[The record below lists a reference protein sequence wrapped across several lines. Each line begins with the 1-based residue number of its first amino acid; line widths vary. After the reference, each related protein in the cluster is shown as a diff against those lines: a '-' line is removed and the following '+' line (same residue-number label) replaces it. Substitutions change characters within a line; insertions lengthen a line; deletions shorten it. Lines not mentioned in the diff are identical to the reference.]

1 MKIAINN
8 VFSVILTTI
17 IYLLGGIDIAL
28 QSLLIVIV
36 IDYLT
41 GIASAIYNK
50 KLSSKMGFKG
60 IIKKFCYLLVVAL
73 SVVIDNLLGQSG
85 LIRSLVIYF
94 FVANDGLSIVENMA
108 EMNIKLPQKLID
120 ALEQIKKK
128 GEWYDLKRINYRAKK
143 LYIKRNTI

>member
-50 KLSSKMGFKG
+50 ELSSKMGFKG
-60 IIKKFCYLLVVAL
+60 IIKKFSYLLVVAL

-94 FVANDGLSIVENMA
+94 FVANDGLSIIENMV

-128 GEWYDLKRINYRAKK
+128 GE
-143 LYIKRNTI
+143 

>member
-1 MKIAINN
+1 MKHLISN

-17 IYLLGGIDIAL
+17 VYLLGGIDIAI

-50 KLSSKMGFKG
+50 ELSSKIGFNG
-60 IIKKFCYLLVVAL
+60 IIKKFSYLLVVAL

-94 FVANDGLSIVENMA
+94 FVANDGLSIIENMA

-128 GEWYDLKRINYRAKK
+128 GE
-143 LYIKRNTI
+143 

>member
-1 MKIAINN
+1 MKHLISN

-17 IYLLGGIDIAL
+17 VYLLGGVDIAL
-28 QSLLIVIV
+28 QSLLIAIV

-50 KLSSKMGFKG
+50 ELSSKIGFKG
-60 IIKKFCYLLVVAL
+60 IIKKFSYLLVVAL

-94 FVANDGLSIVENMA
+94 FVANDGLSIIENMA
-108 EMNIKLPQKLID
+108 QMNVKLPQKLID
-120 ALEQIKKK
+120 TLEQIKKK
-128 GEWYDLKRINYRAKK
+128 GE
-143 LYIKRNTI
+143 

>member
-1 MKIAINN
+1 MKHLISDIL
-8 VFSVILTTI
+8 SIILTTFV
-17 IYLLGGIDIAL
+17 YLLGGVDIAL
-28 QSLLIVIV
+28 QSLLIVII

-50 KLSSKMGFKG
+50 ELSSKVGFNG

-94 FVANDGLSIVENMA
+94 FVANDGLSIIENMA

-128 GEWYDLKRINYRAKK
+128 GE
-143 LYIKRNTI
+143 

>member
-1 MKIAINN
+1 MKHLIND
-8 VFSVILTTI
+8 VISAILTTFV
-17 IYLLGGIDIAL
+17 YLVGGFDIAI

-50 KLSSKMGFKG
+50 ELSSKIGLKG
-60 IIKKFCYLLVVAL
+60 ILKKISYLCVVAL
-73 SVVIDNLLGQSG
+73 SVVIDKLLGQSG
-85 LIRSLVIYF
+85 LIRTLVIYF

-108 EMNIKLPQKLID
+108 EMNIKLPKKLID

-128 GEWYDLKRINYRAKK
+128 GE
-143 LYIKRNTI
+143 

>member
-8 VFSVILTTI
+8 VFSVILTTF

-50 KLSSKMGFKG
+50 ELSSKMGFKG
-60 IIKKFCYLLVVAL
+60 IIKKFSYLLVVAL

-94 FVANDGLSIVENMA
+94 FVANDGLSIIENMA

-120 ALEQIKKK
+120 TLEQIKKK
-128 GEWYDLKRINYRAKK
+128 GE
-143 LYIKRNTI
+143 

>member
-1 MKIAINN
+1 MKHLISN

-17 IYLLGGIDIAL
+17 VYVLGGIDIAI

-50 KLSSKMGFKG
+50 ELSSKIGFKG
-60 IIKKFCYLLVVAL
+60 IIKKFSYLLVVAL

-94 FVANDGLSIVENMA
+94 FVANDGLSIIENMA
-108 EMNIKLPQKLID
+108 EMNVKLPQKLID

-128 GEWYDLKRINYRAKK
+128 GE
-143 LYIKRNTI
+143 

>member
-1 MKIAINN
+1 MKHLISN

-17 IYLLGGIDIAL
+17 VYLLGGVDIAL

-50 KLSSKMGFKG
+50 ELSSKIGFKG
-60 IIKKFCYLLVVAL
+60 IIKKFSYLLVVAL

-94 FVANDGLSIVENMA
+94 FVANDGLSIIENMA

-120 ALEQIKKK
+120 TLEQIKKK
-128 GEWYDLKRINYRAKK
+128 GE
-143 LYIKRNTI
+143 

>member
-1 MKIAINN
+1 MKILLNN
-8 VFSVILTTI
+8 IVSVILTTFV
-17 IYLLGGIDIAL
+17 YLVGGFDIAI
-28 QSLLIVIV
+28 QSLLIVIA

-50 KLSSKMGFKG
+50 NLSSRIGLKG

-85 LIRSLVIYF
+85 LIRNLVIYF
-94 FVANDGLSIVENMA
+94 FVANDGLSIIENMA

-128 GEWYDLKRINYRAKK
+128 GE
-143 LYIKRNTI
+143 

>member
-1 MKIAINN
+1 MIHLINDIG
-8 VFSVILTTI
+8 SVILTTTV
-17 IYLLGGIDIAL
+17 YLLGGFDIAI

-41 GIASAIYNK
+41 GIASAIYK
-50 KLSSKMGFKG
+50 KELSSKTGLKG
-60 IIKKFCYLLVVAL
+60 ILKKFCYLLVVAL

-94 FVANDGLSIVENMA
+94 FVANDGLSIIENMA
-108 EMNIKLPQKLID
+108 EMNVKLPQKLID

-128 GEWYDLKRINYRAKK
+128 GE
-143 LYIKRNTI
+143 

>member
-1 MKIAINN
+1 MKHLISN

-17 IYLLGGIDIAL
+17 VYLLGGVDIAL

-50 KLSSKMGFKG
+50 ELSSKVGFKG
-60 IIKKFCYLLVVAL
+60 IIKKFSYLLVVAL

-94 FVANDGLSIVENMA
+94 FVANDGLSIIENMA
-108 EMNIKLPQKLID
+108 EMNVKLPQKLID

-128 GEWYDLKRINYRAKK
+128 GE
-143 LYIKRNTI
+143 

>member
-1 MKIAINN
+1 MKHFINDI
-8 VFSVILTTI
+8 VSVILTTFV
-17 IYLLGGIDIAL
+17 YLVGGFDIAI

-50 KLSSKMGFKG
+50 ELSSKVGFKG

-94 FVANDGLSIVENMA
+94 FVANDGLSIIENMA
-108 EMNIKLPQKLID
+108 EMNVKLPQALID
-120 ALEQIKKK
+120 ALEQIEKK
-128 GEWYDLKRINYRAKK
+128 GK
-143 LYIKRNTI
+143 

>member
-1 MKIAINN
+1 MKHFINDI
-8 VFSVILTTI
+8 VSVILTTFV
-17 IYLLGGIDIAL
+17 YLVGGFDITI

-50 KLSSKMGFKG
+50 ELSSKVGFKG

-94 FVANDGLSIVENMA
+94 FVANDGLSIIENMA

-128 GEWYDLKRINYRAKK
+128 GE
-143 LYIKRNTI
+143 

>member
-1 MKIAINN
+1 MKHLINN
-8 VFSVILTTI
+8 VFSLILTTI
-17 IYLLGGIDIAL
+17 VYLLGGIDIAL

-50 KLSSKMGFKG
+50 ELSSKIGFKG
-60 IIKKFCYLLVVAL
+60 IIKKFSYLFVVAL

-94 FVANDGLSIVENMA
+94 FVANDGLSIIENMS

-128 GEWYDLKRINYRAKK
+128 GE
-143 LYIKRNTI
+143 

>member
-1 MKIAINN
+1 MKHFINEII
-8 VFSVILTTI
+8 SVVATTV
-17 IYLLGGIDIAL
+17 IYLLGGFDIAI

-50 KLSSKMGFKG
+50 ELSSKVGFKG
-60 IIKKFCYLLVVAL
+60 IIKKFCYLCVVAL

-94 FVANDGLSIVENMA
+94 FVANDGLSIIENMA

-128 GEWYDLKRINYRAKK
+128 GE
-143 LYIKRNTI
+143 

>member
-1 MKIAINN
+1 MKHLISN

-17 IYLLGGIDIAL
+17 VYLLGGIDIAL

-50 KLSSKMGFKG
+50 ELSSKIGFKG

-94 FVANDGLSIVENMA
+94 FVANDGLSIIENMA

-128 GEWYDLKRINYRAKK
+128 GE
-143 LYIKRNTI
+143 

>member
-1 MKIAINN
+1 MKHLINDAI
-8 VFSVILTTI
+8 SVILTTFV
-17 IYLLGGIDIAL
+17 YLVGGFDIAIK
-28 QSLLIVIV
+28 SLLIVIV

-94 FVANDGLSIVENMA
+94 FVANDGLSIIENMA
-108 EMNIKLPQKLID
+108 EMNVKLPKKLID
-120 ALEQIKKK
+120 ALEQIKKR
-128 GEWYDLKRINYRAKK
+128 GE
-143 LYIKRNTI
+143 